1 MIQLMETGPFWIAP
15 LNDPRKRTIELTH
28 DLPDFPPAQ
37 AIINPPLSEIGHL
50 ACCHAWRN

>member
-1 MIQLMETGPFWIAP
+1 METGPFWIAP